1 MICDVTLHFHRP
13 EPEFYQRL
21 EAAVFEHAIEDGR
34 GERVYWNG
42 RLPKAHATYRPG
54 EKVS

>member
-1 MICDVTLHFHRP
+1 MIRDAVLHFHGP

-21 EAAVFEHAIEDGR
+21 EAAEFERAIEQGR

-42 RLPKAHATYRPG
+42 RLPKARGTYRPG